1 MVIPLS
7 SYSSSGSES
16 AAAAGLVLLLM
27 VIYFAVVFAIVGVLY
42 MGMFTKAGRPAW
54 AAFVPV
60 YNSIKLMEIAG
71 RPWYWFLLTL
81 IPFAGIYFG
90 IVALHDLSKSF
101 GKDAGYTVGLVLLP
115 VVFVPMLSYGSAPYL
130 GPAAGRQFVAYPQ
143 TYGQGYGQ
151 GHGQPYAQ
159 PAPQGYAQGY
169 AQPPA
174 QQYNGQPFNAQQF
187 SGQQFSGQ
195 QPPAQQ
201 PDGQQYR

>member
-1 MVIPLS
+1 MNIPLS

-16 AAAAGLVLLLM
+16 AAAAGLVMLLM

-54 AAFVPV
+54 AAFVPI

-81 IPFAGIYFG
+81 IPFAGIYFS

-143 TYGQGYGQ
+143 G
-151 GHGQPYAQ
+151 YAQ
-159 PAPQGYAQGY
+159 PYPQGYAQPGQQGYAHPYPQGY
-169 AQPPA
+169 AQPPV
-174 QQYNGQPFNAQQF
+174 QQAPV
-187 SGQQFSGQ
+187 
-195 QPPAQQ
+195 QPPH
-201 PDGQQYR
+201 GQQYR